1 VAYVATA
8 TIVMAIAYTLFLFVL
23 SRRRRVFM
31 GAPSPDLFFVFIVPC
46 FNEEV
51 VIGQTLD
58 RLLASKVSGFRGFA
72 VLVVDD
78 GSDDGTAAIVASQDD
93 DRIWLLSRKLPEARN
108 GKGEALNAAYRH
120 LRDSNLLAGHN
131 WDDVVICVVD
141 ADGRLESNALYEV
154 APYFNDPTAG
164 AVQIG
169 VRMYNASENG
179 LARMQ
184 DFEFVTFTEIF
195 QRARQLVGSVGL
207 GGNGQFAR
215 MSALVTLG
223 DAPWTDCLTEDLD
236 LGIQFLLG
244 GWQNSYC
251 ATTHVNQQ
259 AVTSLRRLLRQRA
272 RWYQGHLQCW
282 SRLPG
287 ILRSDLSVIST
298 LDLVQHLMGAALIL
312 LLTIPMVVFYTALGT
327 ALIVAPQQLWQ
338 SLTSNFGFPIIL
350 LYVLTFGVSPI
361 YAYTYWLR
369 TRETSFLRALV
380 LAHMYTGY
388 TYMWIPAGWWALGR
402 IVFRR
407 KSWAKTVRTPEDPL
421 LVHDIAA

>member
-1 VAYVATA
+1 
-8 TIVMAIAYTLFLFVL
+8 
-23 SRRRRVFM
+23 
-31 GAPSPDLFFVFIVPC
+31 
-46 FNEEV
+46 
-51 VIGQTLD
+51 
-58 RLLASKVSGFRGFA
+58 
-72 VLVVDD
+72 
-78 GSDDGTAAIVASQDD
+78 
-93 DRIWLLSRKLPEARN
+93 LLSRQLPEAQN

-120 LRDSNLLAGHN
+120 LRDSDLLSGHN

-154 APYFNDPTAG
+154 APYFNDPKAG

-169 VRMYNASENG
+169 VRMYNADENR

-259 AVTSLRRLLRQRA
+259 AVTKLPRLLRQRA

-287 ILRSDLSVIST
+287 ILRSDLSVLST

-312 LLTIPMVVFYTALGT
+312 LLTVPMVVFYTALAT
-327 ALIVAPQQLWQ
+327 AVVVAPHQLAA
-338 SLTSNFGFPIIL
+338 SLTSNYCLPIIL

-369 TRETSFLRALV
+369 TREVGFFRALV

-388 TYMWIPAGWWALGR
+388 TYMWIPAGWWALSR

-407 KSWAKTVRTPEDPL
+407 RGWAKTARTPEDPL
-421 LVHDIAA
+421 IIQDVAA